1 MIRYSLRCDAGHGFE
16 SWFASS
22 AAFDAL
28 AGAGRLACPLCGS
41 PRVSKS
47 LMAPSVATERG
58 EDAGAAPKAAAEP
71 NADEIARRL
80 ARLRAE
86 IEAMSEYVGLSF
98 AAEARR
104 IHEGTAPERPIYGE
118 AAPQEARKLIEDGVP
133 VAPLPFIPRRRSN

>member
-16 SWFASS
+16 SWFASGE
-22 AAFDAL
+22 AFDAL
-28 AGAGRLACPLCGS
+28 AEAGRLACPLCGS
-41 PRVSKS
+41 PGVTKG

-58 EDAGAAPKAAAEP
+58 EAAPAPRATPEP
-71 NADEIARRL
+71 DGEEVARRL

-86 IEAMSEYVGLSF
+86 IEAKSEYVGLSF
-98 AAEARR
+98 ANEARR